1 MFSNFIYNY
10 IGRLKQSDI
19 EEFAKNNGVVLKKI
33 ESDIIYDQ
41 IKNHFHDVAYHTD
54 EVLLKIKDKLEPT
67 TYLKLKELIKDFK
80 KKYPDY
86 LNYL

>member
-1 MFSNFIYNY
+1 MFNNFIYHY
-10 IGRLKQSDI
+10 IKCLKQVDI
-19 EEFAKNNGVVLKKI
+19 EIFAKNNGVVLNKV

-54 EVLLKIKDKLEPT
+54 EVLLKIKDKLEST